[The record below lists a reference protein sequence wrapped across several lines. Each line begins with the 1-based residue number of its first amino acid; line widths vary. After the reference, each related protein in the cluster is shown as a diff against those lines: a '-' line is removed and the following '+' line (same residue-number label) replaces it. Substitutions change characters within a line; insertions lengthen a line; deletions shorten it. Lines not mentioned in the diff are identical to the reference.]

1 MVHASLAK
9 LRIDP
14 PLLNSASPWATTY
27 KDLKALYSCPFT
39 GAVTVRT
46 SLLEGFQHDQTMHQY
61 AFFDSGSAVNVKG
74 DESIAAGR
82 TSLNTLGY
90 SPIPLDEYLEIV
102 RRVVTEQSGGDGSSE
117 LENGT
122 HRERK
127 PIILSVTGTPEEV
140 EKAYLLIQGT
150 SRDHGLELGM
160 EINLSCPN
168 IKGKPPPA
176 YDGAALAEYL
186 VPIQTQKKMLGGTLT
201 ESPGVGRSVVLPP
214 PPVGIKLPPYTYIDQ
229 FEEVVGA
236 IACATV
242 DGKSVVDFMTAT
254 NTLGSSL
261 VLNEK
266 GQPALAS
273 EAGTGIGGL
282 AGAALHP
289 LALGNVATLRKV
301 LDRRK
306 ETKEVFIIGVGG
318 VSDHGGFERMR
329 KVGAGAVAVATA
341 LGREGVGVFEKI
353 LTEKGGDG
361 EVISGTVAWGSP
373 TWHDRTK
380 NRDEQVQSEKGL

>member
-1 MVHASLAK
+1 MANTSLVK
-9 LRIDP
+9 LRINP

-27 KDLKALYSCPFT
+27 EDLKALYSCPFT
-39 GAVTVRT
+39 GGVTVRT
-46 SLLEGFQHDQTMHQY
+46 SLLKGFQHDQSVHQY
-61 AFFDSGSAVNVKG
+61 AFFDSGSAANVKG

-90 SPIPLDEYLEIV
+90 SPVPLDEYLEIV
-102 RRVVTEQSGGDGSSE
+102 RRVVIDHSGGGDG
-117 LENGT
+117 LENGMY
-122 HRERK
+122 REK
-127 PIILSVTGTPEEV
+127 KLVILSVTGTPEEV
-140 EKAYLLIQGT
+140 EKAYLLIQGA
-150 SRDHGLELGM
+150 SRDYGLELGV

-186 VPIQTQKKMLGGTLT
+186 VLIQTQKKMLGQTLA
-201 ESPGVGRSVVLPP
+201 ESPGVGRVAMLPP
-214 PPVGIKLPPYTYIDQ
+214 PPVGIKLPPYTYMDQ

-236 IACATV
+236 IASATV
-242 DGKSVVDFMTAT
+242 DGKSVVDFVTAT

-261 VLNEK
+261 VLNEEC
-266 GQPALAS
+266 QPALGS

-301 LDRRK
+301 LDQRE
-306 ETKEVFIIGVGG
+306 ETNEVFIIGVGG
-318 VSDHGGFERMR
+318 VSDHSGFERMR

-353 LTEKGGDG
+353 LAGKGGSMVGSQDP
-361 EVISGTVAWGSP
+361 STVHGAVLRGM
-373 TWHDRTK
+373 T
-380 NRDEQVQSEKGL
+380 G

>member
-1 MVHASLAK
+1 MADASLVK

-27 KDLKALYSCPFT
+27 EDLKALYSCPFT
-39 GAVTVRT
+39 GGVTVRT
-46 SLLEGFQHDQTMHQY
+46 SLLKGFQHDQNVHQY
-61 AFFDSGSAVNVKG
+61 AFFDSGSAANVKG
-74 DESIAAGR
+74 DESITAGQ

-90 SPIPLDEYLEIV
+90 SPVPLGEYLEIV
-102 RRVVTEQSGGDGSSE
+102 RRVVIDHGGGDG
-117 LENGT
+117 LENGRC
-122 HRERK
+122 REKK
-127 PIILSVTGTPEEV
+127 PVILSVTGTPEEV
-140 EKAYLLIQGT
+140 EKAYLLIQGA

-176 YDGAALAEYL
+176 YDGAALVEYL
-186 VPIQTQKKMLGGTLT
+186 VLIQAQKKMLGQTLA
-201 ESPGVGRSVVLPP
+201 ELPGVGGGVILPP
-214 PPVGIKLPPYTYIDQ
+214 PLVGIKLPPYTYMGQ

-236 IACATV
+236 IASATV
-242 DGKSVVDFMTAT
+242 DGKSVVDFVTAT

-261 VLNEK
+261 VLNEEC
-266 GQPALAS
+266 QPALAS

-301 LDRRK
+301 LDQRE

-353 LTEKGGDG
+353 LTRRGD
-361 EVISGTVAWGSP
+361 SMAGSKEDLGKV
-373 TWHDRTK
+373 HGR
-380 NRDEQVQSEKGL
+380 SYMA

>member
-1 MVHASLAK
+1 MAHASPAK
-9 LRIDP
+9 LRINP

-27 KDLKALYSCPFT
+27 EDLKALYSCPFT
-39 GAVTVRT
+39 GAMTVRT
-46 SLLEGFQHDQTMHQY
+46 CLLKGFQHDHSVHQY
-61 AFFDSGSAVNVKG
+61 AFFDSGSAANVKG
-74 DESIAAGR
+74 DESIAVGR

-90 SPIPLDEYLEIV
+90 SPVPLGEYLEIV
-102 RRVVTEQSGGDGSSE
+102 RRVVINGSDGDGGGGGGGGG
-117 LENGT
+117 LENGEY
-122 HRERK
+122 RGQQGQKK
-127 PIILSVTGTPEEV
+127 PVIISVTGTPEEV

-150 SRDHGLELGM
+150 SRDHGLGLGM

-168 IKGKPPPA
+168 IKGKSPPA

-186 VPIQTQKKMLGGTLT
+186 VLIQTQKKMLGQTLA
-201 ESPGVGRSVVLPP
+201 ESPEVGRTVVLPP

-236 IACATV
+236 IASATV
-242 DGKSVVDFMTAT
+242 DGKSVVDFVTAT

-261 VLNEK
+261 VLNEEC
-266 GQPALAS
+266 QPVLAS

-301 LDRRK
+301 LDQRE

-329 KVGAGAVAVATA
+329 KSGAGAVAVATA

-353 LTEKGGDG
+353 LTGKGGG
-361 EVISGTVAWGSP
+361 
-373 TWHDRTK
+373 K
-380 NRDEQVQSEKGL
+380 

>member
-1 MVHASLAK
+1 MAHASPAK
-9 LRIDP
+9 FRIDP

-27 KDLKALYSCPFT
+27 EDLKALYSCPFT
-39 GAVTVRT
+39 GAITVRT
-46 SLLEGFQHDQTMHQY
+46 SLLKGFRHDHSVHQY
-61 AFFDSGSAVNVKG
+61 AFFDSGSAANVKG

-90 SPIPLDEYLEIV
+90 SPVPLGEYLEIV
-102 RRVVTEQSGGDGSSE
+102 RRVVINGSDGEGGGDGW
-117 LENGT
+117 ENGEY
-122 HRERK
+122 RGQQGKKK
-127 PIILSVTGTPEEV
+127 PVIISVTGTPEEV

-186 VPIQTQKKMLGGTLT
+186 VLIRTQKKMLGQTLA
-201 ESPGVGRSVVLPP
+201 ESPEVGRTVMLPL

-236 IACATV
+236 IASATA
-242 DGKSVVDFMTAT
+242 DGKSVVDFVTAT

-261 VLNEK
+261 VLNEEC
-266 GQPALAS
+266 QPALAS

-301 LDRRK
+301 LDRRE

-329 KVGAGAVAVATA
+329 MAGAGAVAVATA
-341 LGREGVGVFEKI
+341 LGREGMGVFEKI
-353 LTEKGGDG
+353 LTGKGDG
-361 EVISGTVAWGSP
+361 KVGSKEDPGTV
-373 TWHDRTK
+373 H
-380 NRDEQVQSEKGL
+380 EQSYVA

>member
-1 MVHASLAK
+1 V
-9 LRIDP
+9 
-14 PLLNSASPWATTY
+14 
-27 KDLKALYSCPFT
+27 
-39 GAVTVRT
+39 
-46 SLLEGFQHDQTMHQY
+46 HQY
-61 AFFDSGSAVNVKG
+61 AFFDCGSAANVKG

-90 SPIPLDEYLEIV
+90 SPVPLNEYLEIV
-102 RRVVTEQSGGDGSSE
+102 RRVAANGSNGDGDG
-117 LENGT
+117 LENEKYRGGQGKK
-122 HRERK
+122 K
-127 PIILSVTGTPEEV
+127 PVILSVTGTPEEV

-186 VPIQTQKKMLGGTLT
+186 VLIQTQKQMLGQTLA
-201 ESPGVGRSVVLPP
+201 ESPGVGRAVMLPL
-214 PPVGIKLPPYTYIDQ
+214 PPVGVKLPPYTYMSQ

-236 IACATV
+236 IASATV
-242 DGKSVVDFMTAT
+242 DGKSVVDFVTAT

-261 VLNEK
+261 VLNEECH
-266 GQPALAS
+266 PALAS

-282 AGAALHP
+282 AGVALHP

-301 LDRRK
+301 LDQRE

-318 VSDHGGFERMR
+318 VSDHGGFERMN
-329 KVGAGAVAVATA
+329 KVGAAAVAVATA

-353 LTEKGGDG
+353 LTGKG
-361 EVISGTVAWGSP
+361 E
-373 TWHDRTK
+373 R
-380 NRDEQVQSEKGL
+380 

>member
-1 MVHASLAK
+1 MASRLPSK
-9 LRIDP
+9 LKIDP

-27 KDLKALYSCPFT
+27 EDLKALYGCPFT

-46 SLLEGFQHDQTMHQY
+46 SLLNGFQHDESVHQY
-61 AFFDSGSAVNVKG
+61 AFFDSGAAATAKGAASVKV
-74 DESIAAGR
+74 GR

-90 SPIPLDEYLEIV
+90 SPVALGEYLGIV
-102 RRVVTEQSGGDGSSE
+102 DRVVRSDDRGGQK
-117 LENGT
+117 
-122 HRERK
+122 K
-127 PIILSVTGTPEEV
+127 PVILSVTGTPDDVKEAFLMINRVASER
-140 EKAYLLIQGT
+140 LLQ
-150 SRDHGLELGM
+150 LGM

-186 VPIQTQKKMLGGTLT
+186 VLLQAQKKMLSEAFAGSQAQGAL
-201 ESPGVGRSVVLPP
+201 VVPP
-214 PPVGIKLPPYTYIDQ
+214 IGIKLPPYTYMGQ

-236 IACATV
+236 IASATV
-242 DGKSVVDFMTAT
+242 EGKSVVDFVTAT

-261 VLNEK
+261 ALNGEC
-266 GQPALAS
+266 QAALAS

-289 LALGNVATLRKV
+289 LALGNVATLRSV
-301 LDRRK
+301 LDQRE
-306 ETKEVFIIGVGG
+306 ETKDVMIIGVGG
-318 VSDHGGFERMR
+318 VYDQGGFERMR

-353 LTEKGGDG
+353 LMAKGNGKLG
-361 EVISGTVAWGSP
+361 VEEEPGTMNGQPYGA
-373 TWHDRTK
+373 
-380 NRDEQVQSEKGL
+380 

>member
-1 MVHASLAK
+1 MAHASPTK

-27 KDLKALYSCPFT
+27 EDLKALYSCPFT
-39 GAVTVRT
+39 GAVTIRT
-46 SLLEGFQHDQTMHQY
+46 CLLKAFQHDHNVHQY
-61 AFFDSGSAVNVKG
+61 AFFDSGGAANVKG

-102 RRVVTEQSGGDGSSE
+102 RRVVVNGSDGADG
-117 LENGT
+117 LENGES
-122 HRERK
+122 RGQQGKKK
-127 PIILSVTGTPEEV
+127 PVIISVTGTPEEV

-150 SRDHGLELGM
+150 SRDHGLELFM

-186 VPIQTQKKMLGGTLT
+186 VLIQTQKKMLGQTPAQ
-201 ESPGVGRSVVLPP
+201 SPEVGRTVMFPP

-236 IACATV
+236 IASATV
-242 DGKSVVDFMTAT
+242 DGKSVVDFVTAT

-261 VLNEK
+261 VLNEEF
-266 GQPALAS
+266 QPTLAS

-301 LDRRK
+301 LDQRD

-329 KVGAGAVAVATA
+329 KVGAGAVAVASA
-341 LGREGVGVFEKI
+341 LGREGVDVFEKI
-353 LTEKGGDG
+353 LTGKGDG
-361 EVISGTVAWGSP
+361 KMGSKEDP
-373 TWHDRTK
+373 GIVHGQFLRGMTDRRIETNK
-380 NRDEQVQSEKGL
+380 

>member
-1 MVHASLAK
+1 MAHASLVK

-27 KDLKALYSCPFT
+27 EDLKALYSCPFT
-39 GAVTVRT
+39 GGVTVRT
-46 SLLEGFQHDQTMHQY
+46 SLLKGFQHDQSVHQY
-61 AFFDSGSAVNVKG
+61 AFFDSGSAANVKG

-90 SPIPLDEYLEIV
+90 SPVPLDEYLEIV
-102 RRVVTEQSGGDGSSE
+102 RRVVIDHGGGGDG
-117 LENGT
+117 LENGRY
-122 HRERK
+122 REKK
-127 PIILSVTGTPEEV
+127 PVILSVTGTPEEV
-140 EKAYLLIQGT
+140 EKAYLLIQGA
-150 SRDHGLELGM
+150 SRDHGLELGV

-176 YDGAALAEYL
+176 YDGAALVEYL
-186 VPIQTQKKMLGGTLT
+186 VLIQTQKKMLGQTLA
-201 ESPGVGRSVVLPP
+201 ESPGVGRAVMVPP
-214 PPVGIKLPPYTYIDQ
+214 PPVGIKLPPYTYMGQ

-236 IACATV
+236 IASATV
-242 DGKSVVDFMTAT
+242 DGKSVVDFVTAT

-261 VLNEK
+261 VLNEEC
-266 GQPALAS
+266 QPALAS

-301 LDRRK
+301 LDQRE

-318 VSDHGGFERMR
+318 ISDHGGFERMR
-329 KVGAGAVAVATA
+329 KVGADAVAVATA

-353 LTEKGGDG
+353 LTGKGDG
-361 EVISGTVAWGSP
+361 MVGSKEDPGTVHGRSYMA
-373 TWHDRTK
+373 
-380 NRDEQVQSEKGL
+380 

>member
-1 MVHASLAK
+1 MAHASSAK

-27 KDLKALYSCPFT
+27 EDLKALYSCPFT
-39 GAVTVRT
+39 GAMTVRT
-46 SLLEGFQHDQTMHQY
+46 CLLKGFQHDHSVHQY
-61 AFFDSGSAVNVKG
+61 AFFDSGSAANVKG

-90 SPIPLDEYLEIV
+90 SPVPLDEYLKIV
-102 RRVVTEQSGGDGSSE
+102 RRVVINGSDGEGGGGGGGGGGGDG
-117 LENGT
+117 LENGEY
-122 HRERK
+122 RGQQGKKK
-127 PIILSVTGTPEEV
+127 PVIISVTGTPEEV

-150 SRDHGLELGM
+150 SRDHGLGLGV

-168 IKGKPPPA
+168 IKGKPPAA

-186 VPIQTQKKMLGGTLT
+186 VLIQTQKEMLGQTLA
-201 ESPGVGRSVVLPP
+201 ESPEVGRTVMLPP

-236 IACATV
+236 IASVTV
-242 DGKSVVDFMTAT
+242 DGKSVVDFVTAT

-261 VLNEK
+261 VLNEEC
-266 GQPALAS
+266 QPVLAS

-301 LDRRK
+301 LDQRE

-318 VSDHGGFERMR
+318 VSDHGGFERM
-329 KVGAGAVAVATA
+329 KKAGAGAVAVATA

-353 LTEKGGDG
+353 LTGKGG
-361 EVISGTVAWGSP
+361 
-373 TWHDRTK
+373 R
-380 NRDEQVQSEKGL
+380 

>member
-1 MVHASLAK
+1 M
-9 LRIDP
+9 RTC
-14 PLLNSASPWATTY
+14 LL
-27 KDLKALYSCPFT
+27 K
-39 GAVTVRT
+39 
-46 SLLEGFQHDQTMHQY
+46 GFQHDHSVHQY
-61 AFFDSGSAVNVKG
+61 AFFDSGSAANVKG

-90 SPIPLDEYLEIV
+90 SPVPLDEYLKIV
-102 RRVVTEQSGGDGSSE
+102 RRVVINGSDGDGGGG
-117 LENGT
+117 LENGEY
-122 HRERK
+122 RGQQGKKK
-127 PIILSVTGTPEEV
+127 PVIISVTGTPEEV

-150 SRDHGLELGM
+150 SRDHGLGLGV

-168 IKGKPPPA
+168 IKGKPPAA

-186 VPIQTQKKMLGGTLT
+186 VLIQTQKKMLGQTLA
-201 ESPGVGRSVVLPP
+201 ESPEVGRTVVLPP

-236 IACATV
+236 IASATV
-242 DGKSVVDFMTAT
+242 DGKSVVDFVTAT

-261 VLNEK
+261 VLNEEC
-266 GQPALAS
+266 QPVLAS

-301 LDRRK
+301 LDQRE

-318 VSDHGGFERMR
+318 VSDHGGFERM
-329 KVGAGAVAVATA
+329 KKSGADAVAVATA

-353 LTEKGGDG
+353 LTGKGDG
-361 EVISGTVAWGSP
+361 KAGSKEDPGTVHG
-373 TWHDRTK
+373 
-380 NRDEQVQSEKGL
+380 QSYVA

>member
-1 MVHASLAK
+1 MAHASPAK
-9 LRIDP
+9 LKIDP

-27 KDLKALYSCPFT
+27 EDLKALYSCPFT
-39 GAVTVRT
+39 GAITVRT
-46 SLLEGFQHDQTMHQY
+46 CLLKGFQHDHSVHQY
-61 AFFDSGSAVNVKG
+61 AFFDSGSAANVKG
-74 DESIAAGR
+74 DESISAGR

-90 SPIPLDEYLEIV
+90 SPVPLGEYLEIV
-102 RRVVTEQSGGDGSSE
+102 RRVVINGSDGDGGGG
-117 LENGT
+117 LENGEY
-122 HRERK
+122 RGQQGKKK
-127 PIILSVTGTPEEV
+127 PVIISVTGTPEEV

-150 SRDHGLELGM
+150 SRDHGLGLGM

-168 IKGKPPPA
+168 IKGKPPAA

-186 VPIQTQKKMLGGTLT
+186 VLVQTQKEMLGQTLA
-201 ESPGVGRSVVLPP
+201 ESSEEGRTGGLPP

-236 IACATV
+236 IASVTV
-242 DGKSVVDFMTAT
+242 DGKSVVDFVTAT

-261 VLNEK
+261 VLNEEC
-266 GQPALAS
+266 QPVLAS

-301 LDRRK
+301 LDQRE

-318 VSDHGGFERMR
+318 VSDHGGFERM
-329 KVGAGAVAVATA
+329 KKAGAGAVAVATA

-353 LTEKGGDG
+353 LTGKGG
-361 EVISGTVAWGSP
+361 
-373 TWHDRTK
+373 R
-380 NRDEQVQSEKGL
+380 